1 MLEATL
7 TNIAYQWDFFL
18 DFWKSSVGI
27 IKKGQAYMN
36 GIFRH
41 TEMYFL
47 SMLNEFRDLKVK
59 TKKKSVDKFRTI
71 DIIQLLL

>member
-1 MLEATL
+1 M
-7 TNIAYQWDFFL
+7 D
-18 DFWKSSVGI
+18 
-27 IKKGQAYMN
+27 
-36 GIFRH
+36 GIFRL

-59 TKKKSVDKFRTI
+59 TKEKSVDKFRTI